1 MDTPNTTAPAVDLP
15 RLVVSCRRTRKQ
27 VRADRLWRHW
37 LSWMGE
43 PYGPDLK
50 RIEGYEPE
58 KYRSAFE
65 RFQTHG
71 RKGLSVD
78 ELYGIHPLLA
88 AQKAKEVTLTSMA
101 EESMEWWAKGNGWDI
116 PWQHTCDTR
125 KEGGK
130 PMDRLTYVA
139 ILRTRK
145 TISKD
150 PHDFFE
156 RHPGISA
163 ELKQRYFCYRVAT
176 LDAES
181 TRLASLR
188 SHNRA
193 LCQSH
198 E

>member
-1 MDTPNTTAPAVDLP
+1 MIEETAHQAAPAEAPKLG
-15 RLVVSCRRTRKQ
+15 RRRTRKQ

-43 PYGPDLK
+43 PCGPDLK
-50 RIEGYEPE
+50 RIEGYQPNE
-58 KYRSAFE
+58 YRSAFE

-71 RKGLSVD
+71 RKGLSQD

-101 EESMEWWAKGNGWDI
+101 EESMEWWAKGNGWAI
-116 PWQHTCDTR
+116 PWHDTLER
-125 KEGGK
+125 VKSGEK
-130 PMDRLTYVA
+130 MDRLTRLA
-139 ILRTRK
+139 ILRTMK
-145 TISKD
+145 SITKD

-163 ELKQRYFCYRVAT
+163 ELKQRYFSYRVAT

-181 TRLASLR
+181 TRLDSLPEMLR
-188 SHNRA
+188 TD
-193 LCQSH
+193 
-198 E
+198 